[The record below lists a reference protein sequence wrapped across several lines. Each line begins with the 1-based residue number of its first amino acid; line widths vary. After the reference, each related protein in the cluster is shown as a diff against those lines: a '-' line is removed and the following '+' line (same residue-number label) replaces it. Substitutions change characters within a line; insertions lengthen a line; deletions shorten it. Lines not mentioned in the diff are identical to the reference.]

1 VAGKYF
7 DEWILEEFTPTR
19 TITETDVVMFAALGG
34 DYTELHTNNK
44 FGKTTLFGQRIVHGL
59 LGLAIS
65 HGLIF
70 RLGILKEIQLPF
82 RVLNHGS
89 LKRLFSLVIQF
100 MSRLKLLTKKPAPAN
115 LTGVLLSF

>member
-19 TITETDVVMFAALGG
+19 TITETDVVMFAALG
-34 DYTELHTNNK
+34 DYNELHTSSE
-44 FGKTTLFGQRIVHGL
+44 FGKGTPFGQRIVHGL

-70 RLGILKEIQLPF
+70 RLGILKEKQLPF
-82 RVLNHGS
+82 RVLNHGI